1 MVLLLLRSGDI
12 ESNPGPTTR
21 SEVLLDVDSLPDD
34 PSDQMKVMFQLLKEV
49 HSRMLQTSKGQA
61 EITADIKTIKNSQKN
76 IESKLAGMHK
86 RLDELEERATKF
98 DSISQELSCLKKSM
112 DQQRNRNDS
121 LQSRLDEA
129 EDRSRR
135 DNLIFRGISDA
146 KESWADTESKLL
158 EALTEVVDSCSGTLI
173 QRAHRLGIFSHK
185 CRPVIAKFT
194 ESKMKEKILSLR
206 NEFKSKGITIS
217 EDFSPATRL
226 ARQKLFE
233 FGSTHAGPRSFKLRY
248 NKLCFNNRCFMYNAI
263 TGTVDEVVTRGEHGV
278 QGTVTG
284 DTANGI
290 VTRGEASGLHTESA
304 SQVVS

>member
-12 ESNPGPTTR
+12 ESNPGPTTH
-21 SEVLLDVDSLPDD
+21 D

-86 RLDELEERATKF
+86 RLDELEERAMKF

-158 EALTEVVDSCSGTLI
+158 EALTEVVDSYSGTLI
-173 QRAHRLGIFSHK
+173 QRAHRLGIFSHDK

-248 NKLCFNNRCFMYNAI
+248 NKLCFNKRCFMYNAI